1 MGQREAHVETQ
12 KTGQD
17 IDRSA
22 LIVVDM
28 QNDFIHPDGGFAHRA
43 RENPQR
49 GFDMPF
55 LMGTIP
61 YVKRLAEAFRNARR
75 PVIYIATTH
84 KLEYSD
90 AQWPHWRSGWSG
102 GNRTFLVEGTW
113 GAQIMDELQPQENE
127 HLVVKKGYGGF
138 ANTPLDTILRNMGV
152 TTCVMAGVTTGVC
165 VSTTLRGGVEHNYRM
180 ILVEDAVAEV
190 NRDLHE
196 AEVKILGRAFA
207 DVKTTDEVIQMLED
221 VVAAVS

>member
-1 MGQREAHVETQ
+1 
-12 KTGQD
+12 
-17 IDRSA
+17 
-22 LIVVDM
+22 
-28 QNDFIHPDGGFAHRA
+28 
-43 RENPQR
+43 
-49 GFDMPF
+49 
-55 LMGTIP
+55 
-61 YVKRLAEAFRNARR
+61 
-75 PVIYIATTH
+75 
-84 KLEYSD
+84 
-90 AQWPHWRSGWSG
+90 
-102 GNRTFLVEGTW
+102 
-113 GAQIMDELQPQENE
+113 
-127 HLVVKKGYGGF
+127 
-138 ANTPLDTILRNMGV
+138 MGV